1 MCISDV
7 GRKGARGLSGLGRK
21 HVVAML
27 NVDIPSHLALQERS
41 KEVQVITRSN

>member
-21 HVVAML
+21 HVVTSD
-27 NVDIPSHLALQERS
+27 NVGISSRLALQETS